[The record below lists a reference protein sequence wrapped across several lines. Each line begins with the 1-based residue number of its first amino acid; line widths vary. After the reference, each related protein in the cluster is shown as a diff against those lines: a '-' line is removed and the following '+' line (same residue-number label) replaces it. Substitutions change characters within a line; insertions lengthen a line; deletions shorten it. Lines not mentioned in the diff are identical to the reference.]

1 MRRKHRRIPL
11 KGDAI
16 RVETVTETRAEIAD
30 LGMDG
35 MGIKA
40 PKRLKPGSRCM
51 VTIGSNGSL
60 MIVRGISVWERFSGW
75 SVSPRG
81 HLDPLFSAGI
91 RLEESR
97 GDLIKKTCGS
107 DSGKSRAVRV
117 SAPSLTALLSFTES
131 LTLLN
136 LSYGGLL
143 AESWNPIEAGTE
155 CSARLFLPDRP
166 EPVKCMAKVTSCETV
181 RLEEEKKYHVGFEF
195 LDMDP
200 EQIKRIRTFIRI
212 RSAI

>member
-11 KGDAI
+11 KKDAI
-16 RVETVTETRAEIAD
+16 RVETVTETRAEISD

-35 MGIKA
+35 IGLKTS
-40 PKRLKPGSRCM
+40 KRLMPGSRCM

-60 MIVRGISVWERFSGW
+60 MIVRGISVWERFAGW
-75 SVSPRG
+75 SISPRG
-81 HLDPLFSAGI
+81 HVDPLFSSGI
-91 RLEESR
+91 LLEEPR
-97 GDLIKKTCGS
+97 GNIMKKACGA
-107 DSGKSRAVRV
+107 DSGKTRAVRV
-117 SAPSLTALLSFTES
+117 SAPALTALLSFTES

-143 AESWNPIEAGTE
+143 AESWNPIESGTE

-166 EPVKCMAKVTSCETV
+166 EPLKCMAKVTSCKAVRHET
-181 RLEEEKKYHVGFEF
+181 EKKYHIGFEF
-195 LDMDP
+195 LDMEH
-200 EQIKRIRTFIRI
+200 EQTERIKTFVRI

>member
-16 RVETVTETRAEIAD
+16 RVETVTETCAEIAD
-30 LGMDG
+30 LGMNG
-35 MGIKA
+35 IGIKTS
-40 PKRLKPGSRCM
+40 KRLMPGSRCM

-60 MIVRGISVWERFSGW
+60 MIVRGVSVWERFAGW
-75 SVSPRG
+75 SISPWG
-81 HLDPLFSAGI
+81 HVDPLFSAGI

-97 GDLIKKTCGS
+97 RDFMTKAGGGDCDKT
-107 DSGKSRAVRV
+107 RAVRV
-117 SAPSLTALLSFTES
+117 SARALTALLSFTES
-131 LTLLN
+131 LILLN

-143 AESWNPIEAGTE
+143 AESWNPIDSGTE

-166 EPVKCMAKVTSCETV
+166 EPVKCMAKVTSCKTAKHAT
-181 RLEEEKKYHVGFEF
+181 EKKYHIGFEF
-195 LDMDP
+195 LDLDP
-200 EQIKRIRTFIRI
+200 KQTDRIRTFVRI